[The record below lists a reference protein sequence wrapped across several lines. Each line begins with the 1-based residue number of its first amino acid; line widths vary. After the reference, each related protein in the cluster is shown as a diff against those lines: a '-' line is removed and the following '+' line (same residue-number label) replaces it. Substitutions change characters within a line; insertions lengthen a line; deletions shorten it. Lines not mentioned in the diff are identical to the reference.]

1 MNGRLSLALL
11 GGAGADVMRGGCAN
25 DFLDI
30 DSFDTLIDAGG
41 GTNDVIVV
49 MGSIGINLNITTARG
64 EYVIGGTGNDTLT
77 AVGSANAVVI
87 QGGEGADSITGS
99 NGNDYFYGNA
109 GADIFRVTAKAQ
121 FGSLQPCVSALCPG
135 D

>member
-64 EYVIGGTGNDTLT
+64 EYVIGGTGND
-77 AVGSANAVVI
+77 
-87 QGGEGADSITGS
+87 
-99 NGNDYFYGNA
+99 YFYGNA